1 MTNTRQT
8 TILIID
14 DDGAVRQSFADHLED
29 LDYRILTAEN
39 GRIGL
44 EIFHRQGADL
54 VLVDLR
60 MPEVDG
66 LEVLAHIRQTSPDTP
81 LIVVSGTGV
90 IADAVEALR
99 QGAWDYMLKPIQ
111 DLSILTHAIENTLE
125 RALLKRENRQY
136 QEHLEQMVAERTT
149 ELERATEGLSKNER
163 QFRSILDNIQ
173 TGIVI
178 VEADTRQIVYVNPA
192 AAGMAGASAEEIVGQ
207 RCNHFLFPT
216 KEGECPVLDL
226 GRELKSSERK
236 LNTID
241 GRQIPILKT
250 ISHMTYQGRDCL
262 LESFFDMSAQ
272 KMAEKEK
279 KALEKQLIQAQ
290 KMEALGTLAG
300 GIAHDFNNILSA
312 IIGYTELC
320 FLDLND
326 PEHPVHR
333 MLKSMLHA
341 GNRAKELVSQILTFS
356 RTQEHVLTP
365 VNIAPVVKEALKL
378 LKASLPANIELKQCI
393 TSQQQVMAD
402 PTQIHQVIMNL
413 CTNAYHAMEEDGGL
427 LTVSLASVP
436 YDETSLPHGDLSPG
450 TYLRLTVE
458 DTGSGIRPA
467 VLDNIFDP
475 YFSTK
480 DKNKGTGLGL
490 AVVHGIVKG
499 HGGAIAVNSE
509 VGKGT
514 AVHVSLPITDHYE
527 AVKDEESRVLS
538 RGTEKI
544 LLVDD
549 EEDLVDIGSQML
561 EKLGYDVT
569 GVVGSMEALQTFR
582 QSPQR
587 FDLVITDLNMPGMNG
602 DRLAQ
607 EITRI
612 RPGLPIMVCS
622 GFSEPFDQQRA
633 RNLGVR
639 KLVVKPL
646 TMNTLA
652 ESVRNVLDEEIRR

>member
-44 EIFHRQGADL
+44 EIFHREGADL

-66 LEVLAHIRQTSPDTP
+66 LEVLARIRQTNPDTP

-90 IADAVEALR
+90 IADAVEALHR
-99 QGAWDYMLKPIQ
+99 GAWDYMLKPIQ
-111 DLSILTHAIENTLE
+111 DLSILTHAIENVLE
-125 RALLKRENRQY
+125 KARLKQENRQY
-136 QEHLEQMVAERTT
+136 QEHLEQMVAERTN
-149 ELERATEGLSKNER
+149 ELQRATEGLSKSER

-207 RCNHFLFPT
+207 RCNHSLFPT

-241 GRQIPILKT
+241 GREIPILKT

-402 PTQIHQVIMNL
+402 PTQIHQIIMNL

-458 DTGSGIRPA
+458 DNGSGIHPA

-499 HGGAIAVNSE
+499 HGGAIAVKSE

-514 AVHVSLPITDHYE
+514 AVHVSLPITDQYE
-527 AVKDEESRVLS
+527 AVKDEEPLVMS
-538 RGTEKI
+538 RGNEKI

-549 EEDLVDIGSQML
+549 EKDLVDIGSRML

-569 GVVGSMEALQTFR
+569 GVVGSVEALQTFKK
-582 QSPQR
+582 SPQR

-602 DRLAQ
+602 DRLAR

-612 RPGLPIMVCS
+612 RKGLPIMVYS

-633 RNLGVR
+633 RNLGIR
-639 KLVVKPL
+639 KLIMKPL

-652 ESVRNVLDEEIRR
+652 ESVRNVLDNSER

>member
-1 MTNTRQT
+1 MMNTPRA

-29 LDYRILTAEN
+29 LDYQVLTAEN
-39 GRIGL
+39 GRVGL
-44 EIFHRQGADL
+44 EIFDREGADL

-99 QGAWDYMLKPIQ
+99 RGAWDYMLKPIQ
-111 DLSILTHAIENTLE
+111 DLSILTHAIENVLE
-125 RALLKRENRQY
+125 KARLKRENRRY
-136 QEHLEQMVAERTT
+136 QEHLEKMVAERTND
-149 ELERATEGLSKNER
+149 LERATEGLSKSER

-178 VEADTRQIVYVNPA
+178 VETDTRKMVYVNPA
-192 AAGMAGASAEEIVGQ
+192 AAGMAGASAEDMVGQ
-207 RCNHFLFPT
+207 RCNSSLFPT

-226 GRELKSSERK
+226 GLEVKSSERK
-236 LNTID
+236 LNTGD
-241 GRQIPILKT
+241 GRQIAILKT
-250 ISHMTYQGRDCL
+250 ISRMTYQGRDCL
-262 LESFFDMSAQ
+262 LESFFDISAQ
-272 KMAEKEK
+272 KMAEEEK

-320 FLDLND
+320 FLDLDD

-356 RTQEHVLTP
+356 RMQEHVLTP
-365 VNIAPVVKEALKL
+365 VNIAPIVKEALKL

-427 LTVSLASVP
+427 LTVSLASFQ

-458 DTGSGIRPA
+458 DNGSGIHPA

-499 HGGAIAVNSE
+499 HGGVIAVKSQ

-514 AVHVSLPITDHYE
+514 AVTVSLPITDRNE
-527 AVKDEESRVLS
+527 AVKDEQTRVYS

-549 EEDLVDIGSQML
+549 ESDIVEIGSQML
-561 EKLGYDVT
+561 GKLGYDVT
-569 GVVGSMEALQTFR
+569 GVVGSMEALNTFR
-582 QSPQR
+582 QSPQG

-602 DRLAQ
+602 DRLA
-607 EITRI
+607 EELTRI
-612 RPGLPIMVCS
+612 RPGLPIIVCS
-622 GFSEPFDQQRA
+622 GYSEPFDQQRA
-633 RNLGVR
+633 GNLGVR
-639 KLVVKPL
+639 KLIMKPVP
-646 TMNTLA
+646 MNILA
-652 ESVRNVLDEEIRR
+652 ESVREVLDET